1 MTSRVRKTM
10 NERISPLTGKI
21 LKRDVRPMD
30 VRYKQLSTRIDMPGW
45 YGEDESDAIHSSDDM
60 KVSDRALYTLEARA
74 EGLHEPNDIRR
85 IRKKLGL
92 TQKRAS
98 EIIGG
103 GPNAFQK
110 YEAGDVVV
118 SRAMS
123 NLLRLLD
130 RQPELLKVI
139 EETQNRENAA

>member
-1 MTSRVRKTM
+1 MD
-10 NERISPLTGKI
+10 ERTSPLTGKI
-21 LKRDVRPMD
+21 LKRGVRPLE
-30 VRYKQLSTRIDMPGW
+30 VRYKGLSALIEMPGW
-45 YGEDESDAIHSSDDM
+45 YGEDENDAIHSGEDM
-60 KVSDRALYTLEARA
+60 KISDRALYALKARV
-74 EGLHEPNDIRR
+74 EGLLGPPDIRR

-92 TQKRAS
+92 TQKHAS

-110 YEAGDVVV
+110 YESGDVIV

-130 RQPELLKVI
+130 REPSLLKVI
-139 EETQNRENAA
+139 EDAKRRETAA

>member
-1 MTSRVRKTM
+1 MD
-10 NERISPLTGKI
+10 ERISPLTGQT
-21 LKRDVRPMD
+21 LKRDVRSLEL
-30 VRYKQLSTRIDMPGW
+30 RYKGLSVRIDMPGW
-45 YGEDESDAIHSSDDM
+45 YGEDDEDALHSGDDM
-60 KVSDRALYTLEARA
+60 KVSDRALCRLKARA
-74 EGLHEPNDIRR
+74 EGLLQADEIRR

-103 GPNAFQK
+103 GANAFQK
-110 YEAGDVVV
+110 YEAGDVLV

-139 EETQNRENAA
+139 QETGGEASAA